1 MDIASVTR
9 YVVVEMNRVRIT
21 KERMI
26 EAGCALLVL
35 CLLKTVDYK
44 GARRDLLKRRTG

>member
-1 MDIASVTR
+1 MDIASVTK

-35 CLLKTVDYK
+35 CLPRIVDYK
-44 GARRDLLKRRTG
+44 AAKQDVLKRRT